1 MANQV
6 KYPNLQLEM
15 SDIGTLVVEE
25 MVDRLFD
32 NNSVVTGNL
41 ARSITPLTTEVNG
54 DNIIQNIQLP
64 LYGIYV
70 DGGYERKKGGMPPV
84 QAIIDWIKQKRIS
97 VPSAMTPV
105 QFAWAVAKN
114 IEKKGQ
120 RFKKPKPFIQ
130 VSLNDVVTRNLNN
143 IGEAA
148 ALDISD
154 SITNTVNSSPYLE
167 AKQG

>member
-1 MANQV
+1 MADQII
-6 KYPNLQLEM
+6 YPNLQLEM

-41 ARSITPLTTEVNG
+41 ARSIKPGPTDVSAEGVITQPIT
-54 DNIIQNIQLP
+54 LP

-70 DGGYERKKGGMPPV
+70 DEGSERKKGGMPPV
-84 QAIIDWIKQKRIS
+84 RAIIDWIKQKRIS
-97 VPSAMTPV
+97 VPAAMTPT

-130 VSLNDVVTRNLNN
+130 VSLDDVVERNLTN
-143 IGEAA
+143 IGEAT
-148 ALDISD
+148 ALDID
-154 SITNTVNSSPYLE
+154 NYIEDNYAE
-167 AKQG
+167 IG

>member
-1 MANQV
+1 MSEPIT
-6 KYPNLQLEM
+6 YPNLQLEM

-41 ARSITPLTTEVNG
+41 ARNIKPGPTEISAEGVITQPIT
-54 DNIIQNIQLP
+54 LP

-70 DGGYERKKGGMPPV
+70 DEGSERKKGGMPPV
-84 QAIIDWIKQKRIS
+84 RAIIDWIKQKRIS
-97 VPSAMTPV
+97 VPAAMTPT

-130 VSLNDVVTRNLNN
+130 VSLDDVVQRNLTN
-143 IGEAA
+143 IGEAV
-148 ALDISD
+148 ALDID
-154 SITNTVNSSPYLE
+154 DHIEDNYAE
-167 AKQG
+167 IG

>member
-1 MANQV
+1 MA
-6 KYPNLQLEM
+6 KEPLTYPNLQLEM

-41 ARSITPLTTEVNG
+41 ARSIKPLNTIVQ
-54 DNIIQNIQLP
+54 DNLVIQNIQLP

-70 DGGYERKKGGMPPV
+70 NYGNPRGRGGMPPV
-84 QAIIDWIKQKRIS
+84 AAISEWIKQKRIS
-97 VPSAMTPV
+97 VPAAFTPI

-120 RFKKPKPFIQ
+120 RFKKPKPFIE
-130 VSLNDVVTRNLNN
+130 VSLNEVVNRNLEN
-143 IGEAA
+143 IGEAV
-148 ALDISD
+148 ALDID
-154 SITNTVNSSPYLE
+154 ENIQTNYGTI
-167 AKQG
+167 G

>member
-1 MANQV
+1 MSEPIT
-6 KYPNLQLEM
+6 YPNLQLEM

-41 ARSITPLTTEVNG
+41 ARSIKPGPTTVDQG
-54 DNIIQNIQLP
+54 VITQPITLP

-70 DGGYERKKGGMPPV
+70 DEGSERKKGGMPPV
-84 QAIIDWIKQKRIS
+84 RAIIDWIKQKRIS
-97 VPSAMTPV
+97 VPMAMTPT

-130 VSLNDVVTRNLNN
+130 VSLDDVVQRNLTN
-143 IGEAA
+143 IGEAT
-148 ALDISD
+148 ALDID
-154 SITNTVNSSPYLE
+154 DYIENNYAE
-167 AKQG
+167 IG

>member
-1 MANQV
+1 MSEPI

-32 NNSVVTGNL
+32 NNSVVTGTF
-41 ARSITPLTTEVNG
+41 ARSLQPGPTQVEDGVITQPIT
-54 DNIIQNIQLP
+54 LP

-70 DGGYERKKGGMPPV
+70 DEGSERKKGGMPPV
-84 QAIIDWIKQKRIS
+84 RAIIDWIKQKRIS
-97 VPSAMTPV
+97 VPAAMTPT

-130 VSLNDVVTRNLNN
+130 VSLDDVVQRNLTN
-143 IGEAA
+143 IGEAT
-148 ALDISD
+148 ALDID
-154 SITNTVNSSPYLE
+154 DYIEDNYAE
-167 AKQG
+167 IG

>member
-1 MANQV
+1 MAQQPLT
-6 KYPNLQLEM
+6 YPNLQLEM

-41 ARSITPLTTEVNG
+41 ARSIKPLATTFNAAGQVVEQ
-54 DNIIQNIQLP
+54 DIQLP

-70 DGGYERKKGGMPPV
+70 DNGAERKRGGMPPV
-84 QAIIDWIKQKRIS
+84 KAIIDWIKQKRIS
-97 VPSAMTPV
+97 VPAAMTPV
-105 QFAWAVAKN
+105 QFAWAIAKN

-130 VSLNDVVTRNLNN
+130 VSLNDVVQRNLGN
-143 IGEAA
+143 IGEAV
-148 ALDISD
+148 ALDID
-154 SITNTVNSSPYLE
+154 ENIQTNYGE
-167 AKQG
+167 IG

>member
-1 MANQV
+1 
-6 KYPNLQLEM
+6 
-15 SDIGTLVVEE
+15 

-41 ARSITPLTTEVNG
+41 ARSIKPGPTEISADG
-54 DNIIQNIQLP
+54 IITQPITLP

-70 DGGYERKKGGMPPV
+70 DEGSERKKGGMPPV
-84 QAIIDWIKQKRIS
+84 RAIIDWIKQKRIS
-97 VPSAMTPV
+97 VPMAMTPT

-130 VSLNDVVTRNLNN
+130 VSLDDVVERNLTN
-143 IGEAA
+143 IGEAT
-148 ALDISD
+148 ALDID
-154 SITNTVNSSPYLE
+154 NYIEDNYAE
-167 AKQG
+167 IG

>member
-1 MANQV
+1 MAEQIT
-6 KYPNLQLEM
+6 YPNLELEM

-41 ARSITPLTTEVNG
+41 ARNIDPGQVTATPEGLTLPIT
-54 DNIIQNIQLP
+54 LP

-70 DGGYERKKGGMPPV
+70 DEGSERKKGGMPPV

-97 VPSAMTPV
+97 VPTAMTPV

-130 VSLNDVVTRNLNN
+130 VSLDAVIERNLTN
-143 IGEAA
+143 IGEAT
-148 ALDISD
+148 ALDIDEHIEDNYST
-154 SITNTVNSSPYLE
+154 I
-167 AKQG
+167 G

>member
-1 MANQV
+1 MADQIT
-6 KYPNLQLEM
+6 YPNLALEM

-41 ARSITPLTTEVNG
+41 ARSIKPGPTEISADG
-54 DNIIQNIQLP
+54 IITQPITLP

-70 DGGYERKKGGMPPV
+70 DEGSERKKGGMPPV
-84 QAIIDWIKQKRIS
+84 RAIIDWIKQKRIS
-97 VPSAMTPV
+97 VPSAMTPT

-130 VSLNDVVTRNLNN
+130 VSLNEVVERNLTN
-143 IGEAA
+143 IGEAT
-148 ALDISD
+148 ALDID
-154 SITNTVNSSPYLE
+154 NYIEDNYAE
-167 AKQG
+167 IG

>member
-1 MANQV
+1 MSEPI
-6 KYPNLQLEM
+6 KYPNLELEM

-41 ARSITPLTTEVNG
+41 ARNIRPLATTFQNQVVEQSIS
-54 DNIIQNIQLP
+54 LP
-64 LYGIYV
+64 VYGIYV
-70 DGGYERKKGGMPPV
+70 DEGSERKKGGMPPV
-84 QAIIDWIKQKRIS
+84 RAIIDWIKQKRINI
-97 VPSAMTPV
+97 PMAMTPT

-130 VSLNDVVTRNLNN
+130 VSLDAVVERNLAN
-143 IGEAA
+143 IGTAT
-148 ALDISD
+148 ALDID
-154 SITNTVNSSPYLE
+154 DYIEDNYAE
-167 AKQG
+167 IG

>member
-1 MANQV
+1 MSEQIT
-6 KYPNLQLEM
+6 YLNLELEM

-41 ARSITPLTTEVNG
+41 ARSIKPGPTTVDQG
-54 DNIIQNIQLP
+54 VITQPITLP

-70 DGGYERKKGGMPPV
+70 DEGSERKKGGMPPV
-84 QAIIDWIKQKRIS
+84 RAIIDWIKQKRIS
-97 VPSAMTPV
+97 VPMAMTPT

-130 VSLNDVVTRNLNN
+130 VSLDDVVQRNLTN
-143 IGEAA
+143 IGEAT
-148 ALDISD
+148 ALDID
-154 SITNTVNSSPYLE
+154 DYIEDNYAE
-167 AKQG
+167 IG

>member
-1 MANQV
+1 MADQIT
-6 KYPNLQLEM
+6 YPNLALEM

-41 ARSITPLTTEVNG
+41 ARSIKPGPTTVDQG
-54 DNIIQNIQLP
+54 VITQPITLP

-70 DGGYERKKGGMPPV
+70 DEGSERKKGGMPPV
-84 QAIIDWIKQKRIS
+84 RAIIDWIKQKRIS
-97 VPSAMTPV
+97 VPMAMTPT

-130 VSLNDVVTRNLNN
+130 VSLDDVVQRNLTN
-143 IGEAA
+143 IGEAT
-148 ALDISD
+148 ALDID
-154 SITNTVNSSPYLE
+154 DYIEDNYAE
-167 AKQG
+167 IG

>member
-1 MANQV
+1 MADQIT
-6 KYPNLQLEM
+6 YPNLALEM

-41 ARSITPLTTEVNG
+41 ARSIKPGPTEISADG
-54 DNIIQNIQLP
+54 IITQPITLP

-70 DGGYERKKGGMPPV
+70 DEGSERKKGGMPPV
-84 QAIIDWIKQKRIS
+84 RAIIDWIKQKRIS
-97 VPSAMTPV
+97 VPAAMTPT

-130 VSLNDVVTRNLNN
+130 VSLDDVVQRNLTN
-143 IGEAA
+143 IGEAT
-148 ALDISD
+148 ALDID
-154 SITNTVNSSPYLE
+154 NYIEDNYAE
-167 AKQG
+167 IG

>member
-1 MANQV
+1 MSEPIT
-6 KYPNLQLEM
+6 YPNLQLEM

-41 ARSITPLTTEVNG
+41 ARNIKPGPTEISAEGVITQPIT
-54 DNIIQNIQLP
+54 LP

-70 DGGYERKKGGMPPV
+70 DEGSERKKGGMPPV
-84 QAIIDWIKQKRIS
+84 RAIIDWIKQKRIS
-97 VPSAMTPV
+97 VPAAMTPT

-130 VSLNDVVTRNLNN
+130 VSLNEVVERNLTN
-143 IGEAA
+143 IGEAT
-148 ALDISD
+148 ALDID
-154 SITNTVNSSPYLE
+154 NYIEDNYAE
-167 AKQG
+167 IG

>member
-1 MANQV
+1 MEPLT
-6 KYPNLQLEM
+6 YPNLQLEM

-41 ARSITPLTTEVNG
+41 ARSIKPLATTFDATGQIV
-54 DNIIQNIQLP
+54 QQSIQLP

-70 DGGYERKKGGMPPV
+70 DNGAERKKGGMPPV
-84 QAIIDWIKQKRIS
+84 KAIIDWIKQKRIN
-97 VPSAMTPV
+97 VPAAMTPV
-105 QFAWAVAKN
+105 QFAWAIAKN

-130 VSLNDVVTRNLNN
+130 VSLNDVVLRNLGN
-143 IGEAA
+143 IGEAV
-148 ALDISD
+148 ALDID
-154 SITNTVNSSPYLE
+154 ENIQTNYGTI
-167 AKQG
+167 G

>member
-1 MANQV
+1 MSEPIT
-6 KYPNLQLEM
+6 YPNLQLEM

-41 ARSITPLTTEVNG
+41 AKNIRPGETTVTADGIITQPIT
-54 DNIIQNIQLP
+54 LP

-70 DGGYERKKGGMPPV
+70 DEGSERKKGGMPPV
-84 QAIIDWIKQKRIS
+84 RAIIDWIKQKRIS
-97 VPSAMTPV
+97 VPAAMTPT

-130 VSLNDVVTRNLNN
+130 VSLNDVVQRNLTN
-143 IGEAA
+143 IGEAT
-148 ALDISD
+148 ALDID
-154 SITNTVNSSPYLE
+154 DYIEDNYAE
-167 AKQG
+167 IG

>member
-1 MANQV
+1 MSEQIT
-6 KYPNLQLEM
+6 YPNLQLEM

-25 MVDRLFD
+25 MVDRLFS

-41 ARSITPLTTEVNG
+41 ARSIKPGPTEISADG
-54 DNIIQNIQLP
+54 IITQPITLP

-70 DGGYERKKGGMPPV
+70 DEGSERKKGGMPPV
-84 QAIIDWIKQKRIS
+84 RAIIDWIKQKRIS
-97 VPSAMTPV
+97 VPAAMTPT

-130 VSLNDVVTRNLNN
+130 VSLNEVVERNLTN
-143 IGEAA
+143 IGEAT
-148 ALDISD
+148 ALDIDNYIEDNYST
-154 SITNTVNSSPYLE
+154 I
-167 AKQG
+167 G

>member
-1 MANQV
+1 MADQIT
-6 KYPNLQLEM
+6 YPNLALEM

-25 MVDRLFD
+25 MVDTLFD

-41 ARSITPLTTEVNG
+41 ARSIKPGPTEISADG
-54 DNIIQNIQLP
+54 IITQPITLP

-70 DGGYERKKGGMPPV
+70 DEGSERKKGGMPPV
-84 QAIIDWIKQKRIS
+84 RAIIDWIKQKRIS
-97 VPSAMTPV
+97 VPSAMTPT

-130 VSLNDVVTRNLNN
+130 VSLNEVVERNLTN
-143 IGEAA
+143 IGEAT
-148 ALDISD
+148 ALDID
-154 SITNTVNSSPYLE
+154 NYIEDNYAE
-167 AKQG
+167 IG

>member
-1 MANQV
+1 MADQIT
-6 KYPNLQLEM
+6 YPNLQLEM

-41 ARSITPLTTEVNG
+41 ARNIKPGPTEISAEGVITQPIT
-54 DNIIQNIQLP
+54 LP

-70 DGGYERKKGGMPPV
+70 DEGSERKKGGMPPV
-84 QAIIDWIKQKRIS
+84 RAIIDWIKQKRIS
-97 VPSAMTPV
+97 VPAAMTPT

-130 VSLNDVVTRNLNN
+130 VSLDDVVERNLTN
-143 IGEAA
+143 IGEAT
-148 ALDISD
+148 ALDID
-154 SITNTVNSSPYLE
+154 NYIEDNYAE
-167 AKQG
+167 IG

>member
-1 MANQV
+1 MAEQIT
-6 KYPNLQLEM
+6 YPNLQLEM

-25 MVDRLFD
+25 MVERLFD

-41 ARSITPLTTEVNG
+41 ARNIKPGPTTVEQGVITQPIT
-54 DNIIQNIQLP
+54 LP

-70 DGGYERKKGGMPPV
+70 DEGSERKKGGMPPV
-84 QAIIDWIKQKRIS
+84 RAIIDWIKQKRIS
-97 VPSAMTPV
+97 VPAAMTPV

-130 VSLNDVVTRNLNN
+130 VSLDDVVQRNLTN
-143 IGEAA
+143 IGEAT
-148 ALDISD
+148 ALDID
-154 SITNTVNSSPYLE
+154 DYIEDNYAE
-167 AKQG
+167 IG

>member
-1 MANQV
+1 MAEPIT
-6 KYPNLQLEM
+6 YPNLELEM

-25 MVDRLFD
+25 MTDRLFD

-41 ARSITPLTTEVNG
+41 ARSIKPGPTQDNNG
-54 DNIIQNIQLP
+54 IITQPITLP

-70 DGGYERKKGGMPPV
+70 DEGSERKKGGMPPV
-84 QAIIDWIKQKRIS
+84 RAIIDWIKQKRIN
-97 VPSAMTPV
+97 VPTAMTPQ

-130 VSLNDVVTRNLNN
+130 VSLDAVVERNLNN
-143 IGEAA
+143 IGEAV
-148 ALDISD
+148 ALDID
-154 SITNTVNSSPYLE
+154 ENIQLNYGE
-167 AKQG
+167 IG

>member
-1 MANQV
+1 MADQIT
-6 KYPNLQLEM
+6 YPNLQLEM

-41 ARSITPLTTEVNG
+41 AKNIRPGETTITAG
-54 DNIIQNIQLP
+54 GIITQPITLP

-70 DGGYERKKGGMPPV
+70 DEGSERKKGGMPPV
-84 QAIIDWIKQKRIS
+84 RAIIDWIKQKRIS
-97 VPSAMTPV
+97 VPSAMTPT

-130 VSLNDVVTRNLNN
+130 VSLDDVVQRNLTN
-143 IGEAA
+143 IGEAT
-148 ALDISD
+148 ALDID
-154 SITNTVNSSPYLE
+154 DYIEDNYAE
-167 AKQG
+167 IG

>member
-1 MANQV
+1 MSEPI
-6 KYPNLQLEM
+6 KYPNLELEM

-41 ARSITPLTTEVNG
+41 ARNIKPGPTNVSAEGVITQPIT
-54 DNIIQNIQLP
+54 LP

-70 DGGYERKKGGMPPV
+70 DEGSERKKGGMPPV
-84 QAIIDWIKQKRIS
+84 RAIIDWIKQKRIS
-97 VPSAMTPV
+97 VPMAMTPT

-130 VSLNDVVTRNLNN
+130 VSLDDVVERNLTN
-143 IGEAA
+143 IGEAT
-148 ALDISD
+148 ALDID
-154 SITNTVNSSPYLE
+154 NYIEDNYAE
-167 AKQG
+167 IG